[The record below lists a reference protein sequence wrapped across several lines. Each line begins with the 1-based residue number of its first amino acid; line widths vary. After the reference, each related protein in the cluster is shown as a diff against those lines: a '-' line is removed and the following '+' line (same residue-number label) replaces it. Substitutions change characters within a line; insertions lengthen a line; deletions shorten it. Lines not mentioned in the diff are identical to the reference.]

1 MTQPSVDQVRSYY
14 DQFLSDQMLG
24 YRVDGNLR
32 IEKAIEFF
40 TAHIR
45 KDDVVIDVGCGIG
58 IATEAIAR
66 KAKAGTV
73 LGLDLSEQN
82 IWYANK
88 TIALPNLSFR
98 RLDIVSDA
106 DAIMPLLPKQPSVI
120 TMCDVLEHIPQDA
133 VADMFRLYARI
144 GAPDLKV
151 LLTFPSGHHLELL
164 RRESP
169 EKVQIIDNPISAEF
183 LAREAGY
190 ANLSISYFRVMDIA
204 KHGDYVHCMLERTE
218 ALQEASRRPVH
229 RSLSVRQRLYR
240 KFVRPAVRRKRR
252 ERYIV
257 NVFQIRNGSSR

>member
-1 MTQPSVDQVRSYY
+1 M
-14 DQFLSDQMLG
+14 LS
-24 YRVDGNLR
+24 YRVNGNPR

-40 TAHIR
+40 TTHIR
-45 KDDVVIDVGCGIG
+45 SDDVVIDVGCGIG

-88 TIALPNLSFR
+88 TISLPNLSFR
-98 RLDIVSDA
+98 CLDIVSDA
-106 DAIMPLLPKQPSVI
+106 DAIIPLLPKQPSVI

-169 EKVQIIDNPISAEF
+169 EKVQIIDNPIFPEF
-183 LAREAGY
+183 LAREAGH
-190 ANLSISYFRVMDIA
+190 ANLSISYFRVMDISR
-204 KHGDYVHCMLERTE
+204 HGDYVHCVLERTD
-218 ALQEASRRPVH
+218 ALQDASRRLVD
-229 RSLSVRQRLYR
+229 RRLNLRQRLYR
-240 KFVRPAVRRKRR
+240 KLVRPIVRRSRR
-252 ERYIV
+252 RRYITNIFHSV
-257 NVFQIRNGSSR
+257 NASSR